1 MFELSA
7 HAIEQAELRQI
18 ANDQIFITLE
28 KPDMI
33 IDEENGQL
41 VYQKVQ
47 NEGNSKSYLYRVF
60 VNSNKNPKLV
70 KTVYRTSKIE
80 KYL

>member
-18 ANDQIFITLE
+18 RHDQIFETLE
-28 KPDMI
+28 KPDII
-33 IDEENGQL
+33 IDEGNGHV
-41 VYQKVQ
+41 VYQKVE
-47 NEGNSKSYLYRVF
+47 NEGNGKSYLYRVF

-70 KTVYRTSKIE
+70 KTVYRTSKTE